1 MISGSS
7 ILAAVGLAFIALAGL
22 IHVFIF
28 LLESVLWRSRST
40 WRQFGIASPEDAEV
54 ARPWALNQGYY
65 NLFLAIGAIAGGIG
79 GIVSLA
85 AGVSGG
91 YSPLDDPLFSWA
103 GKLNGWGWVAVFHRA
118 LHDRGGDRAHRVL
131 ARQAAP
137 RRARPGRRAAH
148 RRRARR
154 VRALRRAPGP

>member
-103 GKLNGWGWVAVFHRA
+103 GKLNGWGWVAVFTA
-118 LHDRGGDRAHRVL
+118 LCMIGAAIVLIASSRGKLLRGALVQGVAPLIGVVL
-131 ARQAAP
+131 V
-137 RRARPGRRAAH
+137 GF
-148 RRRARR
+148 
-154 VRALRRAPGP
+154 AL